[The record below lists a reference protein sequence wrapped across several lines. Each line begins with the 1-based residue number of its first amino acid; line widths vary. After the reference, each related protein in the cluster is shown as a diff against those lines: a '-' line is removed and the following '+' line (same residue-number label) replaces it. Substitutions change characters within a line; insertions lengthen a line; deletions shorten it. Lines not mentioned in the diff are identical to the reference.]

1 MLKVPPHSIEAEQ
14 SVLWS
19 ILIDKDSLLIIWDLL
34 KDRDFYSEANAKIFE
49 VIMELYRIN
58 KPIDLITVKE
68 KLDDKWLLDK
78 VW

>member
-49 VIMELYRIN
+49 VIMELYRTN
-58 KPIDLITVKE
+58 KPID
-68 KLDDKWLLDK
+68 
-78 VW
+78 